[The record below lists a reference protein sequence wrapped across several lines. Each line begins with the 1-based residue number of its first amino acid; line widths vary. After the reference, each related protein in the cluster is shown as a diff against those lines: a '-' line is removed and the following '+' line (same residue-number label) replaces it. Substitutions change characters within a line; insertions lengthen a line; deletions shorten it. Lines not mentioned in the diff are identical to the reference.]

1 MSQERYPKEHHFPSH
16 HELFLFVKTHF
27 LLEISS
33 SQTPINVH
41 SVPHFCWLPAK
52 SMLLQLMGSPTCEW
66 RISRL
71 LCLANL

>member
-33 SQTPINVH
+33 SQTPMNVH
-41 SVPHFCWLPAK
+41 SVHLLSSLLLASCQAYVSSADGK
-52 SMLLQLMGSPTCEW
+52 SYL
-66 RISRL
+66 
-71 LCLANL
+71 